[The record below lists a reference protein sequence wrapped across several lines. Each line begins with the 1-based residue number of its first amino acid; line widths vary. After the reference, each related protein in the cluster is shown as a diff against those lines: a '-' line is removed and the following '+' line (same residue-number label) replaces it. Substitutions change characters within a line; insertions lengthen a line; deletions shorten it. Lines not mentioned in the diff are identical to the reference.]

1 MKLVAT
7 AITVL
12 FILLLLRLGRERN
25 LRTSWGLWVPILWFG
40 IICSRPVSFW
50 IHSSQSTDF
59 ASRFSES
66 SPIDAA
72 AYGLLVLAG
81 LLVLNTRAQRLRVL
95 ARSNAPILLFFFY
108 TALSLSW
115 SDEPPVALK
124 RWIKSIGDIIV
135 VLVLLTEENHEGAIR
150 RTYMRVASVLLPLS
164 VLFILYYP
172 GIGTVYDATDHVT
185 MYTGVATFKNL
196 LGITCMACGLVAL
209 WSLIGAIQDRE
220 DADRK
225 RHIAA
230 YAINLLLAF
239 GLVLRA
245 DSMTS
250 FSAFVLGGIVMT
262 ATSFRWVQ
270 RRRGVIVGLIA
281 AVIGVAGF
289 ALFLD
294 TGGALVE
301 ALGRNPTLTGRT
313 VIWRAVLAQKINPL
327 IGAGF
332 ESFWM
337 GSRMESVWSMSQ
349 YGIQEAHDGYLELYL
364 NLGWVG
370 IALLATMIVTGY
382 RNGMALFR
390 RDAAA
395 GRLRL
400 TLLTAA
406 VVFGFTEAG
415 FRMLS
420 PDWTGFLLAVAAM
433 PVALEHVAQAQTE
446 RVARREQRRRE
457 VRVLY

>member
-1 MKLVAT
+1 MKLIAT
-7 AITVL
+7 AVTVA
-12 FILLLLRLGRERN
+12 FIVLLLRLGRDRTV
-25 LRTSWGLWVPILWFG
+25 RTSWGLWVPILWFG
-40 IICSRPVSFW
+40 IICSRPVSAW

-59 ASRFSES
+59 AIRYSES

-81 LLVLNTRAQRLRVL
+81 LLVLNTRAHRLRVL
-95 ARSNAPILLFFFY
+95 AQSNAPILLFFFY

-115 SDEPPVALK
+115 SDDPAVAFK
-124 RWIKSIGDIIV
+124 RWIKSIGDLIV
-135 VLVLLTEENHEGAIR
+135 VLVLLTEEDHEGAIR
-150 RTYMRVASVLLPLS
+150 RMYLRVASVLLPLS

-172 GIGTVYDATDHVT
+172 GIGTMYDPTDRVT
-185 MYTGVATFKNL
+185 MYTGVTTFKNL

-209 WSLIGAIQDRE
+209 WSLIAAIQDRE
-220 DADRK
+220 DPDRK

-230 YAINLLLAF
+230 YGINLLLAL

-250 FSAFVLGGIVMT
+250 FSAFVLAGIVMT

-270 RRRGVIVGLIA
+270 RRRPVIVGIIA
-281 AVIGVAGF
+281 AVVGVAGF

-294 TGGALVE
+294 SGGALVE

-313 VIWRAVLAQKINPL
+313 MIWRAVLAQKINPL

-337 GSRMESVWSMSQ
+337 GDRMESVWSMSQ
-349 YGIQEAHDGYLELYL
+349 YGVQEAHDGYLETYL

-390 RDAAA
+390 RDTTA
-395 GRLRL
+395 GQLRL

-406 VVFGFTEAG
+406 VVFGYTEAG

-420 PDWTGFLLAVAAM
+420 PDWTGFLLAVTAM
-433 PVALEHVAQAQTE
+433 PAALEGLAQAQTGDAE
-446 RVARREQRRRE
+446 RREQRRRE